1 MKPYAESC
9 EQNKQS
15 ILAILKNEFAHA
27 SRVLE
32 IGSGTGQ
39 HAVFLA
45 SELPHLSWQPSDR
58 EENHPGIRAW
68 LEDDQMG
75 NVLPPLSLDVGYSPW
90 PAQDYD
96 GIFSANTAHIMHWP
110 EVEKMFAG
118 IGQTLLPGGR
128 FCLYGPFNIDGQY
141 TAASNARFEGWL
153 KQRDPESGL
162 RDMRDLDK
170 LASRAGLMRVAQHAM
185 PADNFIL
192 VWEKTA

>member
-9 EQNKQS
+9 EQNKQP
-15 ILAILKNEFAHA
+15 ILAILKDEFSDA

-39 HAVFLA
+39 HAIFLA
-45 SELPHLSWQPSDR
+45 AELPHLSWQTSDK

-68 LEDDQMG
+68 LEDAQLD

-90 PAQDYD
+90 PAQGYD

-118 IGQTLLPGGR
+118 IGQALLPGGR
-128 FCLYGPFNIDGQY
+128 FCLYGPFNINGQY
-141 TAASNARFEGWL
+141 SAASNARFEVWL
-153 KQRDPESGL
+153 KQRDPDSGI
-162 RDMRDLDK
+162 RDMDDLDE
-170 LASRAGLMRVAQHAM
+170 LAAKAGLMRAAQHAM

-192 VWEKTA
+192 VWEAKA